1 MNKILYN
8 KIEIIIFSFFTIYF
22 LIWTKTN
29 YDFVNINNNDL
40 DVVIKLHNF
49 TPYISSLLFNFFNIL
64 NLNFILGYIV
74 MPSLVAV
81 IIYKIFFKILDS
93 KLWALSIM
101 LLSMTGSESFPFINF
116 LNNIFNSNLII
127 NAANTKENFEIMGF
141 PIPSFSIF
149 YFCTLYYFSFQF
161 VGIKKKKIL
170 LLSFFWI
177 IGPLIH
183 PVDGLLGIIFWDC
196 FILILIKIKKV
207 YLNIKIILFIIAN
220 HLIIFFLIFNQI
232 TESHF
237 FLSTTQDFPIYNSL
251 IYFLFPAV
259 LISICLILLKID
271 LYEFTQKFFPIYLLM
286 LIEFLL
292 IILSVNG
299 WGVDLKMLETRISM
313 FLLHFLYYAP
323 VIYYLNR
330 DEFFLIK
337 RNSKFSLSNFFSYTL
352 ILALKKFSKIYLPF
366 FSILIIIYFILALKI

>member
-1 MNKILYN
+1 M
-8 KIEIIIFSFFTIYF
+8 
-22 LIWTKTN
+22 
-29 YDFVNINNNDL
+29 
-40 DVVIKLHNF
+40 
-49 TPYISSLLFNFFNIL
+49 
-64 NLNFILGYIV
+64 
-74 MPSLVAV
+74 
-81 IIYKIFFKILDS
+81 
-93 KLWALSIM
+93 
-101 LLSMTGSESFPFINF
+101 
-116 LNNIFNSNLII
+116 
-127 NAANTKENFEIMGF
+127 
-141 PIPSFSIF
+141 
-149 YFCTLYYFSFQF
+149 
-161 VGIKKKKIL
+161 
-170 LLSFFWI
+170 
-177 IGPLIH
+177 
-183 PVDGLLGIIFWDC
+183 
-196 FILILIKIKKV
+196 
-207 YLNIKIILFIIAN
+207 
-220 HLIIFFLIFNQI
+220 IIFFLIFNQI